1 MLNWVAVLIVLFGTL
16 AGCNRTPYNEAEAH
30 STTVASMS
38 PMPTLPQQPTYLA
51 ADYDKPGQPALTP
64 PERALIEK
72 TLAVIKPCQR
82 ELLRYAFPE
91 RADPDNQLVL
101 FFAKP
106 GAPTFDAHALWQ
118 GNLVY
123 NEGNVGAVPDPIPS
137 DIRNDIAETP
147 CSNGQTFPEERR
159 APPIVPP
166 SPLTSPEPTSAAFGS
181 FRVLHRFSGGGDG
194 SGPSGV
200 ILANGQLYGT
210 SSFGGGGGTRNT
222 CRKIGCGT
230 VFTSTLGG
238 RERVIYA
245 FKGTPDGVRPSGG
258 LLALNDEFYGTT
270 RYGGTHQDGTVYA
283 VSRTGRES
291 VIYSF
296 KGGEDGSQPFGDLV
310 AVGGRLLGTTMK
322 GGANDDGTVF
332 EIDGAAERVSHSFN
346 GSDDGSSPMG
356 GLVAFNGA
364 LFGTATRGGPFDG
377 GTIFR
382 ITSDGRFKTVYAF
395 NRRTEEVFPGAL
407 TAAGG
412 AIYGAT
418 LYGYN
423 PGGGQ
428 GSIFK
433 FTRDGYV
440 DRLYAF
446 VPHSDRDGVNPSMS
460 PLTFVDG
467 KLYGGTANGGIDDA
481 GTLFVTTT
489 AGRTSVL
496 RYFVRDIDGGNP
508 SSRLVLVGST
518 LYGTLGSGG
527 SRSQSDDPGC
537 CGTLFALTLR

>member
-16 AGCNRTPYNEAEAH
+16 AGCNRAPDNEAEAH
-30 STTVASMS
+30 NATVASIS
-38 PMPTLPQQPTYLA
+38 PIPTWPQQPTYPA

-91 RADPDNQLVL
+91 RSDPDNQMVL
-101 FFAKP
+101 FFSKP
-106 GAPTFDAHALWQ
+106 GAPIFDAHVLWQ
-118 GNLVY
+118 GNVVY

-137 DIRNDIAETP
+137 DIRNDIAEMP

-159 APPIVPP
+159 APPIIPP
-166 SPLTSPEPTSAAFGS
+166 SPLTSPEPTSAAFRS
-181 FRVLHRFSGGGDG
+181 FRVLHRFSGRSDR

-200 ILANGQLYGT
+200 ILVNGQLYGT
-210 SSFGGGGGTRNT
+210 TGSGGGGGTGNT
-222 CRKIGCGT
+222 CWKIGCGT

-270 RYGGTHQDGTVYA
+270 RYGGTHRDGTVYA
-283 VSRTGRES
+283 VSHTGHED

-296 KGGEDGSQPFGDLV
+296 KGGEDGSQPFGHLS
-310 AVGGRLLGTTMK
+310 AAGGRLFGTTMK
-322 GGANDDGTVF
+322 GGASDDGTVF
-332 EIDGAAERVSHSFN
+332 VIDSAGERVLHSFT
-346 GSDDGSSPMG
+346 GADDGSSPMG

-364 LFGTATRGGPFDG
+364 LYGTATRGGPFDG

-382 ITSDGRFKTVYAF
+382 ITSDDPFNTVYAF
-395 NRRTEEVFPGAL
+395 NRSTEEVFPGAL
-407 TAAGG
+407 TAADG

-433 FTRDGYV
+433 LTRDGHL
-440 DRLYAF
+440 D
-446 VPHSDRDGVNPSMS
+446 
-460 PLTFVDG
+460 
-467 KLYGGTANGGIDDA
+467 KLHVFLPTVTAME
-481 GTLFVTTT
+481 
-489 AGRTSVL
+489 
-496 RYFVRDIDGGNP
+496 
-508 SSRLVLVGST
+508 
-518 LYGTLGSGG
+518 
-527 SRSQSDDPGC
+527 
-537 CGTLFALTLR
+537 